1 MQPVYLC
8 LEDHFHSEQVWQR
21 AIIEHREI
29 LEAIKHG
36 DAKAARSAMHRHMRN
51 VRTRFSSVWRED

>member
-1 MQPVYLC
+1 MSAPAFGRRGDPPD
-8 LEDHFHSEQVWQR
+8 EGPGI
-21 AIIEHREI
+21 AAEHREI

-51 VRTRFSSVWRED
+51 VRTRFSSSWSES